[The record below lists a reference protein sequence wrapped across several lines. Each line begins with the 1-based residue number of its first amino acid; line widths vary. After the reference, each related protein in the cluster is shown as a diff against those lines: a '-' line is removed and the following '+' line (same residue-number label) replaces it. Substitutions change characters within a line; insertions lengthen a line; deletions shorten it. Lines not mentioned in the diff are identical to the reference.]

1 MLPHLG
7 GTDSSAGSGLSYD
20 FVSAGD
26 ARPVSDFVPWTLH
39 SWSLITRDP
48 GTDEVVANTGV
59 VPTRRKA
66 PPKKTPFPANNSRP
80 VADAPPDPAGH
91 KGEPEVDG
99 LHSLQSLINA
109 AHKAENKVQRA
120 HAAMETA
127 KTQWIEYQRDLRT
140 HDQEQREVPQRPG
153 THAPTGCEAE
163 HPARLRTHGADPGP
177 RGSGMG
183 RDDWSL
189 GCVTQGTGSAYG
201 SGSPDSH
208 TSHRALTHTAYDN

>member
-109 AHKAENKVQRA
+109 AHKAKNKVQRA
-120 HAAMETA
+120 HAAMETPTI
-127 KTQWIEYQRDLRT
+127 KNKERYHR
-140 HDQEQREVPQRPG
+140 DQERMPQQVARLNIQRGFVP
-153 THAPTGCEAE
+153 TEPTQDQEEAE
-163 HPARLRTHGADPGP
+163 WDAMTGA
-177 RGSGMG
+177 
-183 RDDWSL
+183 
-189 GCVTQGTGSAYG
+189 
-201 SGSPDSH
+201 
-208 TSHRALTHTAYDN
+208 